1 MLPADITAS
10 MLWLENISLYALK
23 NPNASLVKT
32 QLIYEKIP
40 INIRYGVINTRNT
53 AIIFLVS
60 ILYKKNM
67 MMKNIGMR

>member
-10 MLWLENISLYALK
+10 MFWLENISLYALK

-53 AIIFLVS
+53 GIIFLVS

-67 MMKNIGMR
+67 IMKNIGMR